1 MEEGVV
7 HATGIQN
14 GEFIKA
20 VFRNYGAVVAG
31 IVAIVAMTII
41 GGATVSSTFIISLSF
56 LILLVAF
63 IHFCLDRQKR
73 AAELEKQRKDDAWNQ
88 RDSDR
93 DELEKLLSDSK
104 DQFLAEI
111 SSIENDWPVQTQ
123 TTNKLKN
130 ELNRLY
136 NEIHALSLKILT
148 EASEHKKKIYACNY
162 GEWIHVMSF

>member
-14 GEFIKA
+14 GEFIKV
-20 VFRNYGAVVAG
+20 VFRSYGAVVAG

-93 DELEKLLSDSK
+93 DELENLLSDSE
-104 DQFLAEI
+104 D
-111 SSIENDWPVQTQ
+111 SS
-123 TTNKLKN
+123 
-130 ELNRLY
+130 
-136 NEIHALSLKILT
+136 
-148 EASEHKKKIYACNY
+148 
-162 GEWIHVMSF
+162 